1 MKRPRSSIVL
11 GPLAVV
17 AGLASA
23 RWLDGPSSFVVFTAA
38 VLGLY
43 ALLGSWL
50 LRTARGARAGHDP
63 RATRHLVLLT
73 SSGLALSL
81 LLGAVAL
88 RGRYQRSHS
97 RDDPR
102 VQRHD
107 ELGWAPAPTE
117 AERARDQDLDTT
129 VGQHFERVDP
139 ARTHVVVMGDSVLW
153 GWGVEHEEAAAS
165 LASRRIA
172 SSQVLNASVSGYGLP
187 QYLLYLERIL
197 PRLRP
202 RLVVLGIFS
211 GNDFASL
218 KRDNWYGRTQP
229 FFAPRGDDV
238 ALVRAS
244 TPFFNCVDVLASSAL
259 FKLLW
264 DHLSTDRWTSMA
276 RAQALLD
283 FICDADRLD
292 DAQAERVVRGLT
304 RRVEAL
310 ARARGARLLVLIL
323 PDRLHLEDPE
333 RGAPSDHARLARAV
347 RAGGFDAHLFREDVL
362 AEVARSARGREA
374 ALDAL
379 YIEGD
384 NAHFSAAGNR
394 LLADVLVREMTAR
407 GVR

>member
-1 MKRPRSSIVL
+1 MKRSPRSSVL

-17 AGLASA
+17 AGLAFA
-23 RWLDGPSSFVVFTAA
+23 RWLDGPWSFVVFTAA
-38 VLGLY
+38 VVGLY
-43 ALLGSWL
+43 ALLGIWL

-117 AERARDQDLDTT
+117 AERARGLDT
-129 VGQHFERVDP
+129 VGQHFETIDS
-139 ARTHVVVMGDSVLW
+139 ARAHVVLMGDSVLW
-153 GWGVEHEEAAAS
+153 GWGVEHEDTAAA

-187 QYLLYLERIL
+187 QYLLYLERVL

-211 GNDFASL
+211 GNDFAAL

-264 DHLSTDRWTSMA
+264 DHLSTERWTSMA

-292 DAQAERVVRGLT
+292 DAQAERVVVGLL

-323 PDRLHLEDPE
+323 PDRLHLEDPK
-333 RGAPSDHARLARAV
+333 RGAPSDHMRLARAV

-362 AEVARSARGREA
+362 AEVTRGAGGREA
-374 ALDAL
+374 ALDRL

-394 LLADVLVREMTAR
+394 LLADVLVREMDAR